1 MEIIVQQ
8 LHKMGVSMYA
18 SLCEAV
24 GHITQPGGPH
34 L

>member
-1 MEIIVQQ
+1 MEITVQQ
-8 LHKMGVSMYA
+8 LHYMGVSMCA

-24 GHITQPGGPH
+24 CHITQPGGLH